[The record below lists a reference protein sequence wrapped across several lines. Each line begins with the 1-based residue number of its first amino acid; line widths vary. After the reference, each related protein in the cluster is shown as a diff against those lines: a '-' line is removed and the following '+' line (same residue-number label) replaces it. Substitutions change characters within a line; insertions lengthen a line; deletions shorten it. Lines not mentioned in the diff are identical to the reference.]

1 MEPKKPLAPFILLSL
16 AIHAGLLGYLTAPAA
31 RHGAADK
38 IAATKLDATLK
49 ARATTVDPAR
59 LAARRDDAPRPAAPA
74 RELPAPVAAR
84 ERSAT
89 EASPEAATKPVLL
102 QGPSIQDMERLP
114 SWGASKVV
122 LTIQISEFGLVE
134 KIESSASMPVPAETI
149 TGITKAFAAA
159 RFIPATQNSVP
170 VKSTATIT
178 VTLDP
183 SELYPAN

>member
-1 MEPKKPLAPFILLSL
+1 M
-16 AIHAGLLGYLTAPAA
+16 
-31 RHGAADK
+31 
-38 IAATKLDATLK
+38 
-49 ARATTVDPAR
+49 
-59 LAARRDDAPRPAAPA
+59 
-74 RELPAPVAAR
+74 
-84 ERSAT
+84 
-89 EASPEAATKPVLL
+89 
-102 QGPSIQDMERLP
+102 QDMERLP

-134 KIESSASMPVPAETI
+134 KIESSANMPVPAETI

-159 RFIPATQNSVP
+159 RFIPATRNSVP